1 MERKKC
7 MCGYAT
13 DKPHKWDIDLDLCW
27 HCAKNKREEQKIQDY
42 LDTFGVGDLVV
53 WKGRDHLLACKHKSG
68 ERWDMVNTTTLS
80 THPFYLRSIER
91 YDTSENIRD
100 VIYKR
105 T

>member
-13 DKPHKWDIDLDLCW
+13 DKPHKWDVGLDLCW
-27 HCAKNKREEQKIQDY
+27 HCAKKKREDQKIQDY

-53 WKGRDHLLACKHKSG
+53 WKGQDHLLARKG
-68 ERWDMVNTTTLS
+68 DRRWDVVNTTTLA
-80 THPFYLRSIER
+80 THLFNPLSIG
-91 YDTSENIRD
+91 TSESIGD

-105 T
+105 S